1 MKPSLNQE
9 FKYTIGKLI
18 IPPFDHSS
26 QMSTNPWIQ
35 LSVYFQLNLMVE
47 EVALK
52 ISILHIE
59 AEANHWW
66 FHALR
71 SFRHYWIHLMR
82 FSPMPS

>member
-18 IPPFDHSS
+18 IPSFDRSS
-26 QMSTNPWIQ
+26 QMFTNPWIQ

-47 EVALK
+47 EDALK

-59 AEANHWW
+59 GEANHWW

-71 SFRHYWIHLMR
+71 SFRRYQIQLMR
-82 FSPMPS
+82 FSQMPS

>member
-1 MKPSLNQE
+1 MTPSLNQE

-47 EVALK
+47 EDALK

-59 AEANHWW
+59 GEANHWW
-66 FHALR
+66 FHGLR
-71 SFRHYWIHLMR
+71 TLGHYWIHLMR
-82 FSPMPS
+82 FSPMP